1 MIHYSNGPL
10 RSCSSSSNICR
21 LFCVHAASQGIEA
34 QTHYGFLFPT
44 HRPGTAP
51 VYKTEEEKFSKKRIF
66 FPFHFN
72 GCVVQDGFHVYHVLR
87 TSDGVL
93 NHHRFQLK
101 TMKED
106 FCSGL
111 FSLSNHLSVHLFT
124 TGTYLPRITNNF
136 GIFPLDDGLWI

>member
-34 QTHYGFLFPT
+34 QTHYGFMFPT

-51 VYKTEEEKFSKKRIF
+51 VYKTEEEKFSKKRF
-66 FPFHFN
+66 FFRFHFQRMC
-72 GCVVQDGFHVYHVLR
+72 GPRRVSCF
-87 TSDGVL
+87 SC
-93 NHHRFQLK
+93 LK
-101 TMKED
+101 NIRR
-106 FCSGL
+106 CSKPPPVSAQNNEGRLL
-111 FSLSNHLSVHLFT
+111 FWAFLSLQHLSVHLFT
-124 TGTYLPRITNNF
+124 TGTYLPRIINNF